1 MNSDF
6 IKSADGINL
15 NDFQNIDNGTTSEN
29 ITVYFRNL
37 KKELLEQIKKY
48 DMILGAVAWITDYE
62 ILEELAKKK
71 TLLVIQKEDF
81 LRPDMKSNLS
91 DNDKSILHKL
101 YSSFNDFDGTEV
113 ATGPFFQDLT
123 DKYKRIPP
131 ILCYGFYNKEKM
143 FMTPRMHNKFL
154 TFLKKEGE
162 LYYPKAVWTGSLN
175 LTQLSLH
182 SLENAVFI
190 HDERI
195 ADAYAEEMQLLYL
208 NGEPLNWNSSWLNP
222 FLKNK

>member
-1 MNSDF
+1 MNSDL

-15 NDFQNIDNGTTSEN
+15 NDFQNIDNGTTSGN

-37 KKELLEQIKKY
+37 KKELIEQIKKY

-113 ATGPFFQDLT
+113 ATGPFF
-123 DKYKRIPP
+123 RI
-131 ILCYGFYNKEKM
+131 
-143 FMTPRMHNKFL
+143 
-154 TFLKKEGE
+154 
-162 LYYPKAVWTGSLN
+162 
-175 LTQLSLH
+175 
-182 SLENAVFI
+182 
-190 HDERI
+190 
-195 ADAYAEEMQLLYL
+195 
-208 NGEPLNWNSSWLNP
+208 
-222 FLKNK
+222 